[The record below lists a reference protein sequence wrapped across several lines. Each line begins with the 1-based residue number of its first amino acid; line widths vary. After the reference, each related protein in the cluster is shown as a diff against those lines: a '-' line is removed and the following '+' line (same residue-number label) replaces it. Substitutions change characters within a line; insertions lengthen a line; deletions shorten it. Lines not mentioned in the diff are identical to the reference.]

1 MSPSVESMPTA
12 PEVDDQRA
20 AGAKPVR
27 WRLELGYDGTDFSG
41 WARQPGLRT
50 VQDEVERAI
59 ALVGRTTNVSMT
71 CAGRTD
77 AGVHARHQ
85 VGHVD
90 LAPGA
95 GEALSTRRLNGVLP
109 ADVTV
114 HRIRPA
120 PSGFDARFSAIYR
133 RYVYR
138 LSDTDAGVDPLR
150 RREVCPSRALALQP
164 MRDAAAGLLGLH
176 DFAAFCKARDGA
188 TTIRTLTQVSI
199 TRTPTEVVELTVVA
213 DAFCH
218 SMVRALVGALVAVGE
233 SRASVGWP
241 AEVLAARR
249 RHPAVRV
256 MPPGGLTLEEVGY
269 PADSELA
276 ARAAASRTLRMLPDA

>member
-1 MSPSVESMPTA
+1 MPDS
-12 PEVDDQRA
+12 PEVEAQHNAVSADGTLAQ
-20 AGAKPVR
+20 R
-27 WRLELGYDGTDFSG
+27 WRLDLGYDGTDFFG

-50 VQDEVERAI
+50 VQDEVERAV
-59 ALVGRTTNVSMT
+59 ALVGRTSAVSML

-85 VGHVD
+85 VAHVD
-90 LAPGA
+90 LAPGI
-95 GEALSTRRLNGVLP
+95 GDALSTRRLNGVLP

-120 PSGFDARFSAIYR
+120 PEGFDARFSAVYR

-138 LSDTDAGVDPLR
+138 LADTDAGVDPLR
-150 RREVCPSRALALQP
+150 RREVYASRPLALDP
-164 MRDAAAGLLGLH
+164 MREAAAGLLGLH
-176 DFAAFCKARDGA
+176 DFAAFCKARAGA
-188 TTIRTLTQVSI
+188 TTIRTLTEVTI
-199 TRTPTEVVELTVVA
+199 VRTATEVVEMTVVA

-218 SMVRALVGALVAVGE
+218 SMVRALVGSLVAVGE
-233 SRASVGWP
+233 SRAGTGWP

-269 PADSELA
+269 PDDSELA
-276 ARAAASRTLRMLPDA
+276 ARAAAARSVRVLPGG

>member
-1 MSPSVESMPTA
+1 MPDSPDADVRRTS
-12 PEVDDQRA
+12 DDR
-20 AGAKPVR
+20 VR
-27 WRLELGYDGTDFSG
+27 WRTDLGYDGTEYSG

-59 ALVGRTTNVSMT
+59 ALVGRTPGVSVMA
-71 CAGRTD
+71 AGRTD

-85 VGHVD
+85 VAHVD
-90 LAPGA
+90 LPMDAGA
-95 GEALSTRRLNGVLP
+95 ALSTRRLNGVLP
-109 ADVTV
+109 DDITV

-120 PSGFDARFSAIYR
+120 PAGFDARFSAIFR

-138 LSDTDAGVDPLR
+138 LADTDLAVDPLR
-150 RREVCPSRALALQP
+150 RREVCPSRPLDLER

-176 DFAAFCKARDGA
+176 DFAAFCKARAGA
-188 TTIRTLTQVSI
+188 TTIRTLTELRIDRSD
-199 TRTPTEVVELTVVA
+199 TGVVELTVVA

-218 SMVRALVGALVAVGE
+218 SMVRALVGSLVAVGE
-233 SRASVGWP
+233 SRAAAGWP

-269 PADSELA
+269 PADDDLA
-276 ARAAASRTLRMLPDA
+276 ARAAAARAVRVLPGS

>member
-1 MSPSVESMPTA
+1 MPESPDVVVEP
-12 PEVDDQRA
+12 A
-20 AGAKPVR
+20 AGRHAVR
-27 WRLELGYDGTDFSG
+27 WRIDLAYDGTDFYG

-59 ALVGRTTNVSMT
+59 ALVGRTTAVTMT

-90 LAPGA
+90 LAPGT

-109 ADVTV
+109 ADITV
-114 HRIRPA
+114 HRIRVA
-120 PSGFDARFSAIYR
+120 PDGFDARFSAIYR

-138 LSDTDAGVDPLR
+138 LADTDAGVDPLR
-150 RREVCPSRALALQP
+150 RREVYRSRPLALEP
-164 MRDAAAGLLGLH
+164 MRAAAIGLLGLH
-176 DFAAFCKARDGA
+176 DFAAFCKAREGA
-188 TTIRTLTQVSI
+188 TTIRTLTELTI
-199 TRTPTEVVELTVVA
+199 TRTATEVVEMTVVA

-233 SRASVGWP
+233 SRAPVGWP
-241 AEVLAARR
+241 ADVLAARR

-269 PADSELA
+269 PDDSELA
-276 ARAAASRTLRMLPDA
+276 ARAAGARALRVLPVD